1 MNKVTEMKLT
11 NDILDKKCDLV
22 TFDSNEQKTENERLA
37 VRMFTMMKESNGIG
51 LAANQVGINQS
62 IFVTFIDGKYKVYY
76 NPKLLDWSDELVPYE
91 EGCLSFPDEYLT
103 INRPKDCKV
112 EWKDHKG
119 NYTRSELTGIEARVW
134 LHEYDHVNGI
144 VFQQR
149 LENKDIPEELKY
161 VKT

>member
-1 MNKVTEMKLT
+1 MNKQIAMELS
-11 NDILDKKCDLV
+11 NEILDKKCDLV

-37 VRMFTMMKESNGIG
+37 VKMFAMMRKSKGIG

-62 IFVTFIDGKYKVYY
+62 IFVTFVDGKYKAYY
-76 NPKLLDWSDELVPYE
+76 NPKLLDWSDELVTFE
-91 EGCLSFPDEYLT
+91 EGCLSFPDEYLN
-103 INRPKDCKV
+103 IERPRDCKV

-119 NYTRSELTGIEARVW
+119 NIRKSTLKGIEARVW
-134 LHEYDHVNGI
+134 LHEYDHINGI

-149 LENKDIPEELKY
+149 LENKNIPEELKY